1 MDLSKGMI
9 DKIRT
14 RTDLL
19 VLKKLTVEH
28 GHGVCRFF
36 FFYNCSFNF
45 FSKFLSKLFS
55 AT

>member
-1 MDLSKGMI
+1 MI

-36 FFYNCSFNF
+36 SVRRKEEP
-45 FSKFLSKLFS
+45 SEAQSSSGFLL
-55 AT
+55 